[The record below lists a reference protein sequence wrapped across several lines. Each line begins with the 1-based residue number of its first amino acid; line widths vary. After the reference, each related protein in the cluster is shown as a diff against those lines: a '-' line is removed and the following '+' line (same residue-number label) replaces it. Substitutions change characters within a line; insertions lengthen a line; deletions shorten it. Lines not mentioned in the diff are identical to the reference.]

1 MEYTELLTLIS
12 QTETTDSIGN
22 IINNETQKTIYAKKN
37 KVGSKEFYNAMAV
50 GMTPT
55 AELQIKLSNYNNED
69 EVIYNNKRYYV
80 IRTVPINRM
89 DIVLVIGE
97 KQQNGQN

>member
-12 QTETTDSIGN
+12 QVESTDSIGN
-22 IINNETQKTIYAKKN
+22 ITNTETQKTIYAKKN

-80 IRTVPINRM
+80 LRTIPINRM

-97 KQQNGQN
+97 KQKNGQS